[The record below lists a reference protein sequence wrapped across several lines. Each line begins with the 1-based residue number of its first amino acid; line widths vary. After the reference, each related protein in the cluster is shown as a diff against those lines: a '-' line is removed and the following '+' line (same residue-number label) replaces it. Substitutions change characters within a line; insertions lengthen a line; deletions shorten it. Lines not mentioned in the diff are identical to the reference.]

1 MVQVVLVAPEIP
13 ANTGNIART
22 CAATETPLH
31 LIDPLGFHLTDR
43 HLRRAGLDYW
53 EAVSLHRHPS
63 WDGFC
68 QRYPA
73 GRFWCFSVRGQQ
85 SYTQVNYH
93 ADDWLIFGSE
103 TRGLPDFILQDHP
116 SLHIPLSGPVR
127 SLNVANAVAI
137 ALFEALRQLRVTA
150 PGV

>member
-22 CAATETPLH
+22 CAATGTPLH

-53 EAVSLHRHPS
+53 KAVNLQRHSS
-63 WDGFC
+63 WSAFRH
-68 QRYPA
+68 RYPEA
-73 GRFWCFSVRGQQ
+73 RCWCFSVRGQKN
-85 SYTQVNYH
+85 YTEVNYQG
-93 ADDWLIFGSE
+93 DDWLIFGSE
-103 TRGLPDFILQDHP
+103 TQGLPDSILQAYP
-116 SLHIPLSGPVR
+116 SLHIPLLGPVR

-137 ALFEALRQLRVTA
+137 ALFEALRQLKTTA
-150 PGV
+150 PGS